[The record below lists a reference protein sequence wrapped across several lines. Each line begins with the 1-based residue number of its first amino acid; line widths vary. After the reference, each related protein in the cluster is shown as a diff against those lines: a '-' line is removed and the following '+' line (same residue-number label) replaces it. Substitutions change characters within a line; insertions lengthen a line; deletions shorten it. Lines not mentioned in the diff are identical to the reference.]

1 MVDKSLLPP
10 TYDEVNAICKDVL
23 DEIVGQTGYNHAEA
37 VKWNQ
42 KAVETISGHL
52 VALGRPF
59 KFCVCC
65 VFMQTGLGAGLN
77 VAATCF
83 WDKSTDQAF
92 AVRWESKSVI
102 AVVNV
107 FAIAL
112 SSGM

>member
-1 MVDKSLLPP
+1 MQLPP

-59 KFCVCC
+59 KFCGELARC
-65 VFMQTGLGAGLN
+65 QNG
-77 VAATCF
+77 
-83 WDKSTDQAF
+83 F
-92 AVRWESKSVI
+92 APVP
-102 AVVNV
+102 
-107 FAIAL
+107 FL
-112 SSGM
+112 